1 MRTWGLLFLFVVLVA
16 GCARREAAV
25 QLPPGASIAVAPFSQ
40 PVTPWEFLAGFA
52 AVEGYQAPQ
61 DVLSTMDSLLAEQL
75 ASKGKPDRDAAL
87 TSKCEEIVLSGL
99 QGSRVSALEY
109 WVRAGRCVQ
118 ADYLIVP
125 HLLYWEERA
134 GGKWSAES
142 PARVIFDLFLIDL
155 SKGTVARR
163 FHFDERQQSLVENVL
178 DARKFFARGGEWI
191 TTEQLARGGLE
202 EGLRELGL

>member
-1 MRTWGLLFLFVVLVA
+1 VGLALDRRGSSSRGAPA
-16 GCARREAAV
+16 GRF
-25 QLPPGASIAVAPFSQ
+25 QSSSLPGLPSPWPSFSQ

-52 AVEGYQAPQ
+52 AVEGYQAPPE
-61 DVLSTMDSLLAEQL
+61 VLSTMDNLLGEQL
-75 ASKGKPDRDAAL
+75 ASRGKPDRDAAL
-87 TSKCEEIVLSGL
+87 TSKCEEIVLAGL

-109 WVRAGRCVQ
+109 WVRTGRCVQ

-134 GGKWSAES
+134 GGEWSAES

-155 SKGTVARR
+155 AKGTVARR

-178 DARKFFARGGEWI
+178 ERPQVLCPGRQMDHHRAVGQGRPGGRAQGAR
-191 TTEQLARGGLE
+191 L
-202 EGLRELGL
+202 

>member
-1 MRTWGLLFLFVVLVA
+1 MRTWGLLLIVVALVA
-16 GCARREAAV
+16 GCASREAPV
-25 QLPPGASIAVAPFSQ
+25 QLPPGTSLAVAAFSQ

-52 AVEGYQAPQ
+52 AVEGYQAPPE
-61 DVLSTMDSLLAEQL
+61 VLSTMDNLLGEQL
-75 ASKGKPDRDAAL
+75 AARGKPDRDIAL
-87 TSKCEEIVLSGL
+87 TSKCEEIVLAGL

-109 WVRAGRCVQ
+109 WTRTGRCVQ

-134 GGKWSAES
+134 GGEWSAES

-155 SKGTVARR
+155 AKGTVARR
-163 FHFDERQQSLVENVL
+163 YHFDERQQSLVENVL
-178 DARKFFARGGEWI
+178 NVRKFFARGGRWI

-202 EGLRELGL
+202 EGLKELGL